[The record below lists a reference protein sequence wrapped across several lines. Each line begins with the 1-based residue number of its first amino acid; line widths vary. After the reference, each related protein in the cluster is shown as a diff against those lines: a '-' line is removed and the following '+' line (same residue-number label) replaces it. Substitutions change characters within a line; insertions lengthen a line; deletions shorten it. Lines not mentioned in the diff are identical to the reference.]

1 MRIGNKN
8 IPYPVLN
15 QDKTLTDYKPEVE
28 FSLTFEVQKD
38 GNPIIENGK
47 INFKNLHFQ
56 LTDTDL
62 ISYIHEGK
70 LKGALIVE
78 CSASLYR
85 KSFPITM
92 VPQDLYVDLDLFS
105 KDVIVSAYLY
115 ACENIPNFTSHE
127 FQSLYESYTCSL
139 DKYDIVAVDDGFKFS
154 INQEPEDVKN
164 VASIFLILI
173 KEENDNRLTYLD
185 EESHIVLQLPAKQF
199 ESYEALKNNSR
210 NDNIAFAL
218 IAIPVL
224 TTCLLNV
231 QKAVEDQ
238 TYSDIQDLIED
249 KRWMLSVIHQYKNVT
264 GNDLTLDGLVNQ
276 DALTIAQIVLNNAI
290 CNGITDFENILFDF
304 EKGDG
309 DDDE

>member
-1 MRIGNKN
+1 MTL
-8 IPYPVLN
+8 PV
-15 QDKTLTDYKPEVE
+15 K
-28 FSLTFEVQKD
+28 
-38 GNPIIENGK
+38 
-47 INFKNLHFQ
+47 
-56 LTDTDL
+56 
-62 ISYIHEGK
+62 
-70 LKGALIVE
+70 
-78 CSASLYR
+78 
-85 KSFPITM
+85 
-92 VPQDLYVDLDLFS
+92 
-105 KDVIVSAYLY
+105 
-115 ACENIPNFTSHE
+115 
-127 FQSLYESYTCSL
+127 
-139 DKYDIVAVDDGFKFS
+139 
-154 INQEPEDVKN
+154 
-164 VASIFLILI
+164 